1 VARYRKVLAAHH
13 PESRG
18 HVTLMLHTF
27 LGHDMD
33 TVRAR
38 VTEPLTR
45 YLRSSFDLRM
55 RTPSKRGRVRDT
67 DALGEREIG
76 LVLRRAAD
84 RYFRSA
90 GLFGPP
96 ERCVEIVD
104 RYADI
109 GIDEIACLIDYGPD
123 IAATMGSL
131 ELLARLCDQ

>member
-1 VARYRKVLAAHH
+1 
-13 PESRG
+13 
-18 HVTLMLHTF
+18 MLHTF
-27 LGHDMD
+27 LGHDMEA
-33 TVRAR
+33 VRAQ
-38 VTEPLTR
+38 VNEPLTR

-55 RTPSKRGRVRDT
+55 RTPSKRGRVQDT

-96 ERCVEIVD
+96 ERCVEIVEQ
-104 RYADI
+104 YADI

-123 IAATMGSL
+123 VDATMGSL
-131 ELLARLCDQ
+131 ELLAQLCER